1 MPADAGCARWV
12 RRGRRVG
19 DVRGRQVRS
28 LARRLT
34 FLYFPRRGSFLNS
47 AQARCFPSGVSSMPS
62 KSRNATPLRQKM
74 RQGSLSEGNRTGV
87 LVIVFEVPGL
97 SKRPGGC
104 RGIRRNDRKR
114 IDSFHKGEQVDIAE
128 RDIVDVEGHEGQRSA
143 VAEGSH
149 RAFKGMP
156 CRLACFAGADCAGER
171 RVRSRHV
178 VGVQVPNKAAVCL
191 VNVTFRGF
199 FHINPP
205 LGGLKGYT

>member
-1 MPADAGCARWV
+1 MPSDAGCARWT

-19 DVRGRQVRS
+19 DVRGRQARS

-47 AQARCFPSGVSSMPS
+47 AQGALLSLGGLKHALQIPKRHAVAAEDAAGLVDWDVLPISAR
-62 KSRNATPLRQKM
+62 
-74 RQGSLSEGNRTGV
+74 E
-87 LVIVFEVPGL
+87 
-97 SKRPGGC
+97 PGGC
-104 RGIRRNDRKR
+104 RGIRRHDRKR
-114 IDSFHKGEQVDIAE
+114 IDSFHKGEQVNIAE

-143 VAEGSH
+143 VAEGGH

-156 CRLACFAGADCAGER
+156 CRLACFAGADRAGER
-171 RVRSRHV
+171 RMRSRHV
-178 VGVQVPNKAAVCL
+178 VGVQVPNKAAVRL
-191 VNVTFRGF
+191 VNVTSCGF